1 MRTLG
6 RVTHGLAWTAAAGLL
21 ALLISTNCADP
32 IGVVRPFHC
41 MFDFECS
48 GAERCD
54 TDTGQMRSH
63 RLHRQSA
70 RLPVRIDLLS
80 SDRAGAMHGASP
92 SGLRRRQCF
101 G

>member
-48 GAERCD
+48 GAERCPR
-54 TDTGQMRSH
+54 T
-63 RLHRQSA
+63 
-70 RLPVRIDLLS
+70 
-80 SDRAGAMHGASP
+80 ASTR
-92 SGLRRRQCF
+92 G
-101 G
+101 